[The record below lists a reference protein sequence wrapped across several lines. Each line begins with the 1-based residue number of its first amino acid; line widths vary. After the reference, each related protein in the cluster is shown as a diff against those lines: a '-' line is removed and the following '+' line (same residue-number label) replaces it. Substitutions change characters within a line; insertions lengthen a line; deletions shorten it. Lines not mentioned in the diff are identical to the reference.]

1 MPHVS
6 SSGGDDLGSTDEV
19 KVYKDEGIDED
30 EKRSSENLTE
40 EKSSLIDLTESEEKS
55 GNFNPSSK
63 NAQRPDHSPVFGKVE
78 PHTSFNMGYLVSPYS
93 YANGGPGPIPVS
105 MAGKMGLGPG
115 GHLPAYFCPNGDP
128 LSHQPPPA
136 HMGIP
141 PYQLSE
147 AGKGAAAAGAM
158 GEYAAAGG
166 QAPPPPH
173 QPHRPLSPAEW
184 RRLGPLLAATGLT
197 RPPMYP
203 FSASQYPY
211 PMLSPEM
218 SAQVAS
224 WHTPSMY
231 PLSPGAGFRSPY
243 PSALAGPS
251 DFYRF
256 SPTGLI
262 QPHPGLSP
270 HAPHLGSHPAIVT
283 PGPKQELPDINNR
296 SQDHKN
302 NVDGKNN
309 QDNEKKKPH
318 IKKPLNA
325 FMLYMKEMR
334 AKVVAEC
341 TLKESAAINQ
351 ILGRRWHSLS
361 REEQAKY
368 YEKARLERQLHMQLY
383 PGWSARDNY
392 GYGTKKKK
400 RKKERAPIESGG
412 NSMKKCR
419 ARYGLDQQSQWCKP
433 CRRKKKCIRYMES
446 GGDSGNDGN
455 QSDDNLGSCGSMGD
469 ANTPPDDD
477 NESLNQSMSSPGGL
491 SGLSSLTSP
500 GGMVLPSPST
510 SVASPSV
517 SAPSPYMLQ
526 SPLTPHHDSFDVKL
540 PPPQLHLPSPHRNPV
555 GTNPHDINNPLS
567 VNQLTGQCVGNKD
580 NGSKQQ
586 EAARSIISVT

>member
-19 KVYKDEGIDED
+19 KVFKDEGDGED

-55 GNFNPSSK
+55 GTGNYHPTSK
-63 NAQRPDHSPVFGKVE
+63 HVQRPDHSPVFGKVE
-78 PHTSFNMGYLVSPYS
+78 PTPHTSSFNMGYLVSPYS
-93 YANGGPGPIPVS
+93 YANGAGGPIPVS
-105 MAGKMGLGPG
+105 MAGKMGLGPT
-115 GHLPAYFCPNGDP
+115 GHMPFFCHNGDP
-128 LSHQPPPA
+128 LSQPPPA

-141 PYQLSE
+141 PYQLDS
-147 AGKGAAAAGAM
+147 KGAASM
-158 GEYAAAGG
+158 
-166 QAPPPPH
+166 
-173 QPHRPLSPAEW
+173 
-184 RRLGPLLAATGLT
+184 GLT

-203 FSASQYPY
+203 FSAGQYPY

-218 SAQVAS
+218 SQVAS

-243 PSALAGPS
+243 PSTLPISTSSLPS

-270 HAPHLGSHPAIVT
+270 HPPHLSSHPAIVT
-283 PGPKQELPDINNR
+283 PGPKQELPDLNHR
-296 SQDHKN
+296 SQVDHKN
-302 NVDGKNN
+302 NIDGKNN
-309 QDNEKKKPH
+309 QDSNEKKKPH

-368 YEKARLERQLHMQLY
+368 YEKARQERQLHMQLY

-400 RKKERAPIESGG
+400 RKKERTPIESGG

-433 CRRKKKCIRYMES
+433 CRRKKKCIRYMEA
-446 GGDSGNDGN
+446 GDGNDGN

-469 ANTPPDDD
+469 AHTPPDDD

-491 SGLSSLTSP
+491 SALSSLTSP

-517 SAPSPYMLQ
+517 SVASPYMLQ
-526 SPLTPHHDSFDVKL
+526 SPLTPHELLDVKVPL
-540 PPPQLHLPSPHRNPV
+540 PPVSHQHQPTRNPV

-567 VNQLTGQCVGNKD
+567 VNQLTGQCVRNDNSDANGNK
-580 NGSKQQ
+580 
-586 EAARSIISVT
+586 ETRSIISVT

>member
-1 MPHVS
+1 MDFPEEPLNLTMRKMPIAIVAPFS
-6 SSGGDDLGSTDEV
+6 RTEKLLENNNNLVNDTAKRSNDSPQDLSLKNQQEEQCLDLTKNTNLSNDLNPREQLRNYLLKGEETINSYNRN
-19 KVYKDEGIDED
+19 VYKETNTKD
-30 EKRSSENLTE
+30 K
-40 EKSSLIDLTESEEKS
+40 
-55 GNFNPSSK
+55 
-63 NAQRPDHSPVFGKVE
+63 QRPDLHSFMNSLDNKFLAAWYMNSLMNQP
-78 PHTSFNMGYLVSPYS
+78 
-93 YANGGPGPIPVS
+93 PVS
-105 MAGKMGLGPG
+105 NP
-115 GHLPAYFCPNGDP
+115 
-128 LSHQPPPA
+128 
-136 HMGIP
+136 
-141 PYQLSE
+141 
-147 AGKGAAAAGAM
+147 
-158 GEYAAAGG
+158 
-166 QAPPPPH
+166 
-173 QPHRPLSPAEW
+173 
-184 RRLGPLLAATGLT
+184 
-197 RPPMYP
+197 
-203 FSASQYPY
+203 YPY
-211 PMLSPEM
+211 PQRPSSVSSFENVSKPNSPSSNRILNNLLEKK
-218 SAQVAS
+218 
-224 WHTPSMY
+224 
-231 PLSPGAGFRSPY
+231 PY
-243 PSALAGPS
+243 ATYN
-251 DFYRF
+251 F
-256 SPTGLI
+256 PTGFDALI
-262 QPHPGLSP
+262 KNEVQEDKLEKLKPG
-270 HAPHLGSHPAIVT
+270 
-283 PGPKQELPDINNR
+283 

-302 NVDGKNN
+302 NMDGKNN

-400 RKKERAPIESGG
+400 RKKERAPIDSGG

-446 GGDSGNDGN
+446 GESNDGN

-477 NESLNQSMSSPGGL
+477 NESINQSMSSPGGL
-491 SGLSSLTSP
+491 SALSSLTSP

-517 SAPSPYMLQ
+517 SVASPYMLQ
-526 SPLTPHHDSFDVKL
+526 SPLTPHDSFDVKPPL
-540 PPPQLHLPSPHRNPV
+540 PLLHHPRNPV

-567 VNQLTGQCVGNKD
+567 VNQLTGQCVRNDASESNSNK
-580 NGSKQQ
+580 
-586 EAARSIISVT
+586 ETARSIISVT